1 MSDTHEL
8 KQKFWKALA
17 DSPYTFLQLD
27 AEPATA
33 VPMTATLDRDADS
46 AIWFFTKKDHALAAG
61 GPATATFVGKG
72 HQMFAR
78 FGGTLA
84 TEHSRDRLDKQW
96 SKQIEAWY
104 PQGKEDPTLLLLR
117 MDLGQAEIWNSD
129 LGVIDEVK
137 MMLGFDVRS
146 EAKDEHTK
154 APL

>member
-1 MSDTHEL
+1 MSDMHEL

-27 AEPATA
+27 AAPTTA

-61 GPATATFVGKG
+61 GSATATFVGKG

-78 FGGTLA
+78 FGGTLVA
-84 TEHSRDRLDKQW
+84 EHSRDRLDRQW
-96 SKQIEAWY
+96 SSQIEAWY
-104 PQGKEDPTLLLLR
+104 PQGKQDPNLLLLR
-117 MDLGQAEIWNSD
+117 MDLGRAEIWNAD

-137 MMLGFDVRS
+137 MMLGFDVRG
-146 EAKDEHTK
+146 EAKDEHTTT
-154 APL
+154 AL